1 MPVFIS
7 YSHQNKDF
15 VDALAAELVRHRAR
29 VWLDRW
35 ELSVGDSIIERVQS
49 AITEASALIVVLS
62 KASVESEWCK
72 KELSS
77 ALLRE
82 LDEKRVVVL
91 PVLLED
97 CDIPLFLRDKL
108 YADFRGNFD
117 DGLKVTLEAIAKV
130 TSDTMGRVGTSTGH
144 FDWAIDHGFEDGS
157 YFVRVTLLEFSKTH
171 PYSVLTE
178 IVAVANEEGTKRQR
192 EYANRG
198 FEDFGQFVV
207 VAALAGMVAENE
219 TFLRLKDS
227 QPQWTGF
234 TIHDPKT
241 GITYDMRIT
250 ARWLGEDTGKD
261 VLIDCTGQVETILD
275 AMKASRRPLSK
286 DELESLA
293 DLLRGS
299 AR

>member
-15 VDALAAELVRHRAR
+15 VDALATQLVKHRAR

-35 ELSVGDSIIERVQS
+35 ELSVGDSLIERIQS

-77 ALLRE
+77 GLLRE
-82 LDEKRVVVL
+82 LEEKRVVVL
-91 PVLLED
+91 PVLIED

-108 YADFRGNFD
+108 YADFRGSFD

-130 TSDTMGRVGTSTGH
+130 TSDTMGRVGSSTNH
-144 FDWAIDHGFEDGS
+144 FDWSIDHGFEDGS
-157 YFVRVTLLEFSKTH
+157 YFLRVTLLELSKNN

-178 IVAVANEEGTKRQR
+178 IVALANEEGTKRQK

-198 FEDFGQFVV
+198 FEGFGKLVV
-207 VAALAGMVAENE
+207 VTALAGMVAEHE
-219 TFLRLKDS
+219 TILRLKDS
-227 QPQWTGF
+227 QPQTTGF
-234 TIHDPKT
+234 TMHDPKT

-261 VLIDCTGQVETILD
+261 VLIDCTGQLETILE

-286 DELESLA
+286 DESKSLA
-293 DLLRGS
+293 DLILGT
-299 AR
+299 A